1 MWIITGVFN
10 LVAMLL
16 LQDFLKR
23 DLQNIV
29 SAKKYIKDQADRD
42 LIVSSQLFAGLSSE
56 GNDVDFL
63 VRRIVFVTLC
73 FLPFIFHTL
82 VLLTDIFP
90 VDQIIT
96 SVGLLEDCLP
106 QMPCRRAVV
115 EARANIVN
123 ERNLSTPAC
132 HRKRAVSIDR
142 CHVPQAFDRRLLIAR
157 SGPTR
162 AACDCGLP

>member
-96 SVGLLEDCLP
+96 SVRLLGVGNTIVEYLCEIVAAALLL
-106 QMPCRRAVV
+106 AVGRKCSV
-115 EARANIVN
+115 IGIAIDN
-123 ERNLSTPAC
+123 EIAAIGRISFP
-132 HRKRAVSIDR
+132 AVS
-142 CHVPQAFDRRLLIAR
+142 AF
-157 SGPTR
+157 
-162 AACDCGLP
+162 